1 MRNKWL
7 ITLVGLTIAFAA
19 ITGGS
24 FALAGEGTDAPDVV
38 EPSGDG
44 LLVTSIDDIDPN
56 ECNWIHNITA
66 CNDTPVIGP
75 DGEGAIEPDIS
86 LGEPSGDGP
95 TATSGDDIDPNEC
108 NWIHNITACNDTPVV
123 GPDGEG
129 VIEPDISRGE
139 PSGDEPTATS
149 IDDIDPNVCN
159 WIHNITACNDTLVIG
174 PDGEGAIEP
183 GFSVGEPYPMPT
195 ADKSCGPMAV
205 VAITSEG
212 EVSCLDLA
220 PDTGDD
226 QGQLSPARPPVA
238 EPVQ

>member
-24 FALAGEGTDAPDVV
+24 FALAGEGTDAPDVG

-44 LLVTSIDDIDPN
+44 PVATSIDDIDPN

-75 DGEGAIEPDIS
+75 DGEGVIKPDIS
-86 LGEPSGDGP
+86 RGEPS
-95 TATSGDDIDPNEC
+95 ATSIDDIDPNEC
-108 NWIHNITACNDTPVV
+108 NWMHNRAACNDTPV
-123 GPDGEG
+123 
-129 VIEPDISRGE
+129 
-139 PSGDEPTATS
+139 T
-149 IDDIDPNVCN
+149 
-159 WIHNITACNDTLVIG
+159 G

-183 GFSVGEPYPMPT
+183 DISVGEPYPMPT
-195 ADKSCGPMAV
+195 ADTPCVPMAV
-205 VAITSEG
+205 VTITSEG
-212 EVSCLDLA
+212 EVSCLDFA

-226 QGQLSPARPPVA
+226 QGQVSPAGPPVA
-238 EPVQ
+238 EPVR

>member
-24 FALAGEGTDAPDVV
+24 FALAGEGTDAPDVG

-44 LLVTSIDDIDPN
+44 PVATSIDDIDPN

-75 DGEGAIEPDIS
+75 DGEGVIKPDIS
-86 LGEPSGDGP
+86 RGEPS
-95 TATSGDDIDPNEC
+95 ATSIDDIDPNEC
-108 NWIHNITACNDTPVV
+108 NWMHNRAACNDTPV
-123 GPDGEG
+123 
-129 VIEPDISRGE
+129 
-139 PSGDEPTATS
+139 T
-149 IDDIDPNVCN
+149 
-159 WIHNITACNDTLVIG
+159 G

-183 GFSVGEPYPMPT
+183 DISVGEPYPMPT
-195 ADKSCGPMAV
+195 ADKPCVPMAV
-205 VAITSEG
+205 VTITSEG

-226 QGQLSPARPPVA
+226 QGQVSPAGPPVA
-238 EPVQ
+238 EPVR

>member
-24 FALAGEGTDAPDVV
+24 FALAGEGTDAPDVG

-44 LLVTSIDDIDPN
+44 RLVTSIDDIDPN
-56 ECNWIHNITA
+56 ECNRIHNITA

-86 LGEPSGDGP
+86 
-95 TATSGDDIDPNEC
+95 
-108 NWIHNITACNDTPVV
+108 
-123 GPDGEG
+123 
-129 VIEPDISRGE
+129 
-139 PSGDEPTATS
+139 
-149 IDDIDPNVCN
+149 
-159 WIHNITACNDTLVIG
+159 
-174 PDGEGAIEP
+174 
-183 GFSVGEPYPMPT
+183 VGEPYPMPT
-195 ADKSCGPMAV
+195 ADKPCVPMAV

-212 EVSCLDLA
+212 EVSCLDHA

-226 QGQLSPARPPVA
+226 QGQVSPAGPPVA
-238 EPVQ
+238 EPVR

>member
-24 FALAGEGTDAPDVV
+24 FALAGEGTDAPDVG

-44 LLVTSIDDIDPN
+44 PTTTSIDDIDPN

-75 DGEGAIEPDIS
+75 DGEGAIKPDIS
-86 LGEPSGDGP
+86 
-95 TATSGDDIDPNEC
+95 I
-108 NWIHNITACNDTPVV
+108 
-123 GPDGEG
+123 
-129 VIEPDISRGE
+129 
-139 PSGDEPTATS
+139 
-149 IDDIDPNVCN
+149 
-159 WIHNITACNDTLVIG
+159 
-174 PDGEGAIEP
+174 
-183 GFSVGEPYPMPT
+183 GEPYPMPT
-195 ADKSCGPMAV
+195 EDKPCVPMAV
-205 VAITSEG
+205 VTSEG

-226 QGQLSPARPPVA
+226 QGQVSPAGPPVA
-238 EPVQ
+238 EPVR

>member
-108 NWIHNITACNDTPVV
+108 NWIHNPTACNDTP
-123 GPDGEG
+123 
-129 VIEPDISRGE
+129 
-139 PSGDEPTATS
+139 
-149 IDDIDPNVCN
+149 
-159 WIHNITACNDTLVIG
+159 VIG
-174 PDGEGAIEP
+174 PDGEGAIKP
-183 GFSVGEPYPMPT
+183 DISIGEPYPMPT
-195 ADKSCGPMAV
+195 EDKPCVPMAV
-205 VAITSEG
+205 VTSEG

-226 QGQLSPARPPVA
+226 QGQVSPAGPPVA
-238 EPVQ
+238 EPVR

>member
-7 ITLVGLTIAFAA
+7 ITLVGLSVAFAA
-19 ITGGS
+19 ITGGI
-24 FALAGEGTDAPDVV
+24 FALAGDGTDVPDLV

-44 LLVTSIDDIDPN
+44 LVVTSIDDIDPN

-66 CNDTPVIGP
+66 CNDTP
-75 DGEGAIEPDIS
+75 
-86 LGEPSGDGP
+86 
-95 TATSGDDIDPNEC
+95 
-108 NWIHNITACNDTPVV
+108 
-123 GPDGEG
+123 
-129 VIEPDISRGE
+129 
-139 PSGDEPTATS
+139 
-149 IDDIDPNVCN
+149 
-159 WIHNITACNDTLVIG
+159 VIG

-220 PDTGDD
+220 PDPNDD
-226 QGQLSPARPPVA
+226 QAQVSPAKPPVA
-238 EPVQ
+238 EPVR

>member
-24 FALAGEGTDAPDVV
+24 FALAGDGTDAPDVV
-38 EPSGDG
+38 DPSGDG
-44 LLVTSIDDIDPN
+44 PVATSIDDIDPN
-56 ECNWIHNITA
+56 ECNRIHNITA

-75 DGEGAIEPDIS
+75 DGE
-86 LGEPSGDGP
+86 
-95 TATSGDDIDPNEC
+95 
-108 NWIHNITACNDTPVV
+108 DT
-123 GPDGEG
+123 
-129 VIEPDISRGE
+129 
-139 PSGDEPTATS
+139 
-149 IDDIDPNVCN
+149 
-159 WIHNITACNDTLVIG
+159 
-174 PDGEGAIEP
+174 IEP
-183 GFSVGEPYPMPT
+183 GISVGEPYPTPA

-238 EPVQ
+238 EPVR

>member
-1 MRNKWL
+1 MRNTWL
-7 ITLVGLTIAFAA
+7 ITLVSLTIAFAA
-19 ITGGS
+19 ITGGG

-75 DGEGAIEPDIS
+75 DGEGAIEP
-86 LGEPSGDGP
+86 
-95 TATSGDDIDPNEC
+95 
-108 NWIHNITACNDTPVV
+108 
-123 GPDGEG
+123 
-129 VIEPDISRGE
+129 
-139 PSGDEPTATS
+139 
-149 IDDIDPNVCN
+149 
-159 WIHNITACNDTLVIG
+159 
-174 PDGEGAIEP
+174 

-220 PDTGDD
+220 PDTGHDP
-226 QGQLSPARPPVA
+226 GQVSRARPPVA
-238 EPVQ
+238 EPVR